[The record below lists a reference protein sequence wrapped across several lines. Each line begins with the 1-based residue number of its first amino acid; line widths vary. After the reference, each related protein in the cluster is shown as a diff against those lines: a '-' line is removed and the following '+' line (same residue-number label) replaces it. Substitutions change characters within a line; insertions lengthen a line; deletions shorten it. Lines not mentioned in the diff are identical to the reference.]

1 MELISRIDPAS
12 LEGTPREIAD
22 SGIAQY
28 GKVLYTWQAIMHKPE
43 MFATYLPFLRQ
54 VAGPGQLDAVTK
66 DLSALYVGYLNNCQY
81 TVSHRAQS
89 ARNKGVSDEAMR
101 DIVSENWAD
110 LETPL
115 QLALELSK
123 VLSLE
128 PTTVTFGDEPQVA
141 SQELI
146 SQIKKHFS
154 EEELLELTMSI
165 SMWNALARFHRV
177 MGFELDMPIAP
188 EGVNPQ

>member
-1 MELISRIDPAS
+1 M
-12 LEGTPREIAD
+12 
-22 SGIAQY
+22 
-28 GKVLYTWQAIMHKPE
+28 
-43 MFATYLPFLRQ
+43 
-54 VAGPGQLDAVTK
+54 
-66 DLSALYVGYLNNCQY
+66 
-81 TVSHRAQS
+81 
-89 ARNKGVSDEAMR
+89 
-101 DIVSENWAD
+101 
-110 LETPL
+110 ETPL

>member
-1 MELISRIDPAS
+1 MELISRVDPLS
-12 LEGTPREIAD
+12 LVGTPREIAD
-22 SGIAQY
+22 SGISQY
-28 GKVLYTWQAIMHKPE
+28 GKVLHTWQAIMHKPE

-66 DLSALYVGYLNNCQY
+66 DLTALYVGYLNNCQY

-89 ARNKGVSDEAMR
+89 AQNKGVSEETMR
-101 DIVSENWAD
+101 NVVSGNWAD
-110 LETPL
+110 FDFSL

-128 PTTVTFGDEPQVA
+128 PTTLSFEDKPQIA
-141 SQELI
+141 SQELL
-146 SQIKKHFS
+146 SEMKMHFS

-188 EGVNPQ
+188 EGVNPL